1 MMSGDLAIYFS
12 KQMLLQA
19 IMVSAPVIAVT
30 LICGLLISILQAVT
44 QIQDSTLS
52 FVPKLLAAVLMLMF
66 CGGWML
72 HHLTEYTQD
81 IISSIPEVLK

>member
-1 MMSGDLAIYFS
+1 MMTGDLAVYFS
-12 KQMLLQA
+12 KQMLWQA
-19 IMVSAPVIAVT
+19 MLISAPVIIVT
-30 LICGLLISILQAVT
+30 LLSGLLISILQAVT

-72 HHLTEYTQD
+72 HHLTEYTHQL
-81 IISSIPEVLK
+81 ISSIPRYLQ